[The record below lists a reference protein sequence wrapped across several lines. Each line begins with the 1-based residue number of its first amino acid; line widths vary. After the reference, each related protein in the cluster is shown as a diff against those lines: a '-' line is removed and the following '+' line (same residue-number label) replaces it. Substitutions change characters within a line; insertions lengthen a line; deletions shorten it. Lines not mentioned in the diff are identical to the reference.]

1 MDWLVNVVKIAGV
14 FVVLLWFIGIGGWAL
29 GWEWLSGRGGIQ
41 AIMSVVV
48 AAGAIVTGWAA
59 FLAYL
64 QYREKR
70 YSLSDGEWDILKA
83 LCQYRVGFFPWRDNW
98 PTYMIDKLEVFLD
111 SDLQSSEYRTE
122 LECYPPRKHPN
133 LDMTVVTYT
142 HIYHPVYVNRLRD
155 SPRIDLLLTARV
167 EDQDGV
173 SHAPSRRRI
182 GINRLLVSAR
192 YRKYCRSL
200 ENREYLSR
208 VAETKSVEKYELTGD
223 GERFVQ
229 KQLKRIAKQ
238 EYGCNFVDEVK
249 MIDAHNISWHE
260 LKPGAVVPEFLEHLA
275 EVSDGVEF
283 PGVRGDNNPCDIGL
297 LISAPKD
304 QVDVEKI
311 ESMLGHL
318 VCLEVRNRTVYLVS
332 SRKDRNVLAR
342 LVYFRVREVKPVYDE
357 RGTLI
362 FEGEVKIDM
371 WFGGPAYSGFPR
383 ADIADSQRYRLPE
396 SDLEQKKKEIEEKH
410 YPKGSL
416 VLPKSIIGEVMEDH
430 YKHLQQ
436 LMFPEKRLSRYRRRV
451 LEAPGRLWRR
461 LKRLAKRDKAD

>member
-1 MDWLVNVVKIAGV
+1 MDWLIEV
-14 FVVLLWFIGIGGWAL
+14 
-29 GWEWLSGRGGIQ
+29 
-41 AIMSVVV
+41 
-48 AAGAIVTGWAA
+48 AGAISGWLLGAGGAVLDWFIKQGLAGWGAAATGVSAV
-59 FLAYL
+59 FAYR
-64 QYREKR
+64 QYREKQ
-70 YSLSDGEWDILKA
+70 YGLSEGEWDILKS
-83 LCQYRVGFFPWRDNW
+83 LCQYRVGFFPWYDNW
-98 PTYMIDKLEVFLD
+98 PTYMVDKLEVCLE
-111 SDLQSSEYRTE
+111 SDLRSNEYRNK
-122 LECYPPRKHPN
+122 LESYPPDARHAMLN
-133 LDMTVVTYT
+133 MTVTTYT
-142 HIYHPVYVNRLRD
+142 TIVQPRPMNILRN
-155 SPRIDLLLTARV
+155 SPRIDLLLTARI
-167 EDQDGV
+167 EDQNSV
-173 SHAPSRRRI
+173 SLAPSRRRI
-182 GINRLLVSAR
+182 RINRLLVSER

-208 VAETKSVEKYELTGD
+208 ISETKSVEKYELTGD

-238 EYGCNFVDEVK
+238 EYGCGFVDEVK

-283 PGVRGDNNPCDIGL
+283 PEVRGDNNPCDIGL

-311 ESMLGHL
+311 KSMVGHL
-318 VCLEVRNRTVYLVS
+318 VYLEVRNRTVHLAS

-342 LVYFRVREVKPVYDE
+342 LVYFRVREMKPVYDD
-357 RGTLI
+357 RGT
-362 FEGEVKIDM
+362 VKIDM
-371 WFGGPAYSGFPR
+371 WFGGPAYSGVPR
-383 ADIADSQRYRLPE
+383 ADIADGQRHRLSE

-416 VLPKSIIGEVMEDH
+416 VLPKSIVGEVMEDH

-451 LEAPGRLWRR
+451 SEARSRRWSR
-461 LKRLAKRDKAD
+461 LKHLAKRDKDD